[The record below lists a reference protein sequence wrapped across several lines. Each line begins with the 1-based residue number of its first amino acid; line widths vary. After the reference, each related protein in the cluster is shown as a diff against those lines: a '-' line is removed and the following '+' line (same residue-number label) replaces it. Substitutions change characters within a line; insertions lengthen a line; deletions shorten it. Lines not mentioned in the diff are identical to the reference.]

1 MPPGRLK
8 GSELNMDLGSKT
20 LTPSQLRRKLQAR
33 SNISSGDCG
42 CSSRRPDPGVEEYD
56 AD

>member
-20 LTPSQLRRKLQAR
+20 LTPSQLRRKLQ
-33 SNISSGDCG
+33 
-42 CSSRRPDPGVEEYD
+42 
-56 AD
+56 